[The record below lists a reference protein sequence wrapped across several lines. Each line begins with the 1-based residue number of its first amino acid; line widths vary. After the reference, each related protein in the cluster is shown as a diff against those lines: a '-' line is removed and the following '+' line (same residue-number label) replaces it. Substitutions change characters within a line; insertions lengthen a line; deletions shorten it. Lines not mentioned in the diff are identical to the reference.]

1 MNNYRK
7 FTKIIKLDSDESR
20 YLILFEQSFC

>member
-7 FTKIIKLDSDESR
+7 FTKIIKLDSDEPR